1 MGSNPTKE
9 QTKNTNKMTEKTLT
23 KLKGNLYKMDRDQL
37 INTIW
42 ELSSEEFEKI
52 EDVLTIARENDSQLK
67 QRLSHILSWFEYL
80 AK

>member
-1 MGSNPTKE
+1 
-9 QTKNTNKMTEKTLT
+9 MTEKTLT

-52 EDVLTIARENDSQLK
+52 EDVLTIARENDNQLK

>member
-1 MGSNPTKE
+1 
-9 QTKNTNKMTEKTLT
+9 MTEKTLT
-23 KLKGNLYKMDRDQL
+23 KLKGNLYKMDRNQL

-52 EDVLTIARENDSQLK
+52 EDVLTIARENDNQLK

>member
-1 MGSNPTKE
+1 
-9 QTKNTNKMTEKTLT
+9 MTEKTLT

-52 EDVLTIARENDSQLK
+52 EDVLTIARENDNQLK
-67 QRLSHILSWFEYL
+67 QRLSHILNWFEYL